1 MICDVL
7 EGITVSEET
16 LALDAIAELAAGADL
31 FAYPHTQRHLP
42 ELRTPASFGDLAL
55 EAWEAAGRP
64 DPRAYARE
72 EVHRILAEHQPE
84 PLPED
89 IDRELVRIIEAR
101 TAEG

>member
-1 MICDVL
+1 M
-7 EGITVSEET
+7 
-16 LALDAIAELAAGADL
+16 
-31 FAYPHTQRHLP
+31 
-42 ELRTPASFGDLAL
+42 PASFGDLAL